1 MSFDSVTAILDW
13 FGVIVLAISGALVA
27 SCKQMDRTGFALL
40 GTIGG
45 GTVRDL
51 LFGQLPVFWVQG
63 PAYLVTCVLV
73 SGLVFLT
80 PHIPQSR
87 YRLLLWFDALGL
99 APASVAF
106 RRWLLWRG

>member
-1 MSFDSVTAILDW
+1 
-13 FGVIVLAISGALVA
+13 
-27 SCKQMDRTGFALL
+27 MDRTGFALL
-40 GTIGG
+40 GTTGG

-87 YRLLLWFDALGL
+87 YRLLLWFDAFGL